1 MKKLRITVDIPFERL
16 DQSDPV
22 EIEVSAPQ
30 TATISVAPE
39 AALSARPVSGPGD
52 EVPPDV
58 LAVIMATA
66 AQVLERPIRVHRI
79 RYRDQVV
86 SAASAAWAQQ
96 GRVAIMTS
104 RMPRR

>member
-16 DQSDPV
+16 DQREPV
-22 EIEVSAPQ
+22 EIELSAPQ
-30 TATISVAPE
+30 TAKISVAPDVAGAIQPAME
-39 AALSARPVSGPGD
+39 AGD
-52 EVPPDV
+52 SVPPDV
-58 LAVIMATA
+58 LAVIVATA

-79 RYRDQVV
+79 RYRGDH
-86 SAASAAWAQQ
+86 AASAAWAQQ